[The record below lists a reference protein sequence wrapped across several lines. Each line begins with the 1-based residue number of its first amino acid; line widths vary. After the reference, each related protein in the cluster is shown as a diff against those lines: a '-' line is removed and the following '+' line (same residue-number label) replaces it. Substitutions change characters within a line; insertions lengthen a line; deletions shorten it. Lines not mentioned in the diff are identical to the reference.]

1 MSEWE
6 TKMLRILAWD
16 GIGHDLRC
24 FDLPL
29 LRAHTHKHT
38 TNTHTI
44 CNTVVQIRRIIS
56 NTKKCINKSIYLKYF
71 LWSII
76 YRFYIGIWACLRFS
90 GESHPQHVTIFS
102 RFNYTWGSSAFVAN
116 AHEPS
121 SNNLKF
127 NIYIRWRKKQHWS
140 HTKIGR
146 HQTARIT
153 NTHTHTHSTQASTLK
168 ERKRPVSAR
177 P

>member
-1 MSEWE
+1 MESD
-6 TKMLRILAWD
+6 TIC
-16 GIGHDLRC
+16 GVSIYRC
-24 FDLPL
+24 C
-29 LRAHTHKHT
+29 AHTHT
-38 TNTHTI
+38 QTHTI

-153 NTHTHTHSTQASTLK
+153 NTHTHTTQASTLK